1 MTKLHKLRQNAS
13 QPVLLITI
21 AVGLAASGCSHA
33 VYDDADARFPAP
45 RLVQATYAPPKQPA
59 RKSYPRIT
67 PTVAQPVAPAPVIT
81 DRPDRPDRAGAPVAK
96 QAANAPPAT
105 VPVASAIPTP
115 ASGPSTTV
123 EVRASTAGRRASTET
138 PASIAGVIEQAELL
152 LRIGNIAGARNVL
165 EPFATAKHPEAL
177 AELGKTFDP
186 IELEKFLIAPGSG
199 NATKAIE
206 LYTEAAGRG
215 SLVAKLRLE
224 RLNTAPAPVEQ
235 QR

>member
-1 MTKLHKLRQNAS
+1 M
-13 QPVLLITI
+13 LLITI
-21 AVGLAASGCSHA
+21 AAGLVASGCSHA

-81 DRPDRPDRAGAPVAK
+81 DRPDRPGAPVAK
-96 QAANAPPAT
+96 QAANLPPASE
-105 VPVASAIPTP
+105 PVASVIPTP
-115 ASGPSTTV
+115 APGSTTV

-165 EPFATAKHPEAL
+165 DPFAATKHPEAL

-186 IELEKFLIAPGSG
+186 IELEKFLIAPGSA
-199 NATKAIE
+199 NAAKAIE

>member
-1 MTKLHKLRQNAS
+1 MMMPTRAFQRQGWFRPTRRRSSLPAKDICAS
-13 QPVLLITI
+13 RRPSRNPWPPRRSLLTGPI
-21 AVGLAASGCSHA
+21 G
-33 VYDDADARFPAP
+33 PAP
-45 RLVQATYAPPKQPA
+45 LLPSRRQTRRQQPCPWPPPFPLQHPA
-59 RKSYPRIT
+59 RRLPSRYARRRL
-67 PTVAQPVAPAPVIT
+67 
-81 DRPDRPDRAGAPVAK
+81 DAG
-96 QAANAPPAT
+96 
-105 VPVASAIPTP
+105 
-115 ASGPSTTV
+115 
-123 EVRASTAGRRASTET
+123 ASTET
-138 PASIAGVIEQAELL
+138 PASIGGAIEQAELL

-199 NATKAIE
+199 NAAKAIE

-224 RLNTAPAPVEQ
+224 RLNTASVPVEQ